1 MCIWKVNVCLYLR
14 KWNDCV
20 LFAAKDYELRRD
32 LVQLYEVL
40 GEGQFGD
47 VYKGVWTDKVYRH
60 LSLKSD
66 FFSNRVIFKY
76 VTPSA
81 SMVLGKWR

>member
-1 MCIWKVNVCLYLR
+1 MNHCCVFQRLMYVCTCVNEMII
-14 KWNDCV
+14 CV

-60 LSLKSD
+60 LSLKSY

-76 VTPSA
+76 V
-81 SMVLGKWR
+81 